1 MIVEVEG
8 GRVYN
13 RLAWE
18 QRSGGG
24 GDLFRRLGRKKFL
37 QLVAIDEEC
46 C

>member
-24 GDLFRRLGRKKFL
+24 GTYFEG
-37 QLVAIDEEC
+37 
-46 C
+46 